1 MHYKSTLLLAAALA
15 APVLCAAQAAPEVA
29 MVAAAKQSGPVAVG
43 GAVTVQGKVKSI
55 DKTHRTVVVVG
66 PKGREVLIRAGAEV
80 RNFDQV
86 AEGDL
91 VTLTYAKALLV
102 ELVKAKSSDILER
115 EVQPAVARA
124 EPGSKPGMAVEETV
138 RIHAKVIAVD
148 RKAQTVT
155 LKGAQNT
162 VKLQLSK
169 PELLKDIKAG
179 DHVNAVYKEA
189 AVVQVT
195 AQ

>member
-1 MHYKSTLLLAAALA
+1 MHFKSTLLLAAALT
-15 APVLCAAQAAPEVA
+15 APLLSAAQASPEMA
-29 MVAAAKQSGPVAVG
+29 LMAAAKQSGPVAVG
-43 GAVTVQGKVKSI
+43 GVVTIQGKVKSI
-55 DKTHRTVVVVG
+55 DKTNRLVVVVG
-66 PKGREVLIRAGAEV
+66 PKGREALIRAGAEV

-86 AEGDL
+86 SEGDL
-91 VTLTYAKALLV
+91 VTLSYAKALLV
-102 ELVKAKSSDILER
+102 ELVKTKASDILER
-115 EVQPAVARA
+115 EVQPSMVRA

-155 LKGAQNT
+155 LKGAKNT

-169 PELLKDIKAG
+169 PELLQGIRAG